1 MDNLPTTHY
10 ATLRQSC
17 IYSSGV
23 TRKISVNQM
32 ATALYNGCIVKIY
45 PSMPPDVANMLRALN
60 IEEWHLRY
68 IQGGWFLET
77 VDTDGAPLYQ
87 QISEIFLRKVIT
99 STFIDIVHSFG
110 EGGDK
115 TIRNALSLFQQ
126 TYGKTSDEDV
136 WPEPEIV
143 QLARK
148 VSLRELQNVQL
159 PYIPSRKTLQLI
171 NLLFSEA
178 GLHQMFILYGA
189 AGSGKST
196 DIHLIRSLFG
206 YSTTYPCTLEQ
217 LCKDK
222 FCGYNAAQYRL
233 VCNDDISNAEI
244 KSAELKNFISGGY
257 SQVEAKGVQ
266 PIKIKWQSRF
276 LFACNE
282 LPRFEVYDNGIMR
295 RLKIIRYTVPFTREN
310 NRQLNLDKYP
320 YSTEQLLK
328 VFLMAK
334 HTDISHWIDD
344 FYEDTYSSMVEGLP
358 LYRYIRDGQIDL
370 RYTGNTP
377 YMQYRDAAKGEGYT
391 PMTRVHFDN
400 TLNFINTKGEI
411 LKYE

>member
-1 MDNLPTTHY
+1 MDNLPITHY

-17 IYSSGV
+17 IINSGKS
-23 TRKISVNQM
+23 RKISVNQL
-32 ATALYNGCIVKIY
+32 AASLYNGCIVKIY
-45 PSMPPDVANMLRALN
+45 PSMPPDVANMLRDLN

-77 VDTDGAPLYQ
+77 DDTDGAPLYQ
-87 QISEIFLRKVIT
+87 QISETFLRKVIT
-99 STFIDIVHSFG
+99 STFINMVDSFG

-115 TIRNALSLFQQ
+115 IIRNALSLFQQ
-126 TYGKTSDEDV
+126 TYGQTADEDV

-159 PYIPSRKTLQLI
+159 PYIPSKKTLQLI
-171 NLLFSEA
+171 NLLFSDA

-189 AGSGKST
+189 AGAGKST

-233 VCNDDISNAEI
+233 VCNDDISNSSI

-282 LPRFEVYDNGIMR
+282 LPQFEVYDNGIMR
-295 RLKIIRYTVPFTREN
+295 RLKIIKYTTPFTRCT
-310 NRQLNLDKYP
+310 NRQLNLDKYQ
-320 YSTEQLLK
+320 YTAEQLLK

-334 HTDISHWIDD
+334 YTDISHWIDD
-344 FYEDTYSSMVEGLP
+344 FYEDTYTSILERLP
-358 LYRYIRDGQIDL
+358 LYRYIHDGQIDL
-370 RYTGNTP
+370 KYTGNTP
-377 YMQYRDAAKGEGYT
+377 YLQYRECVKNEGYN
-391 PMTRVHFDN
+391 PMTREHFDN

>member
-1 MDNLPTTHY
+1 MFNLPTAKY
-10 ATLRQSC
+10 QTLRQAALT
-17 IYSSGV
+17 GGMHP
-23 TRKISVNQM
+23 KLSVNFLVS
-32 ATALYNGCIVKIY
+32 ALYNGCVVETY
-45 PSMPPDVANMLRALN
+45 PSMPSDIVKMLKELG
-60 IEEWHLRY
+60 IKEWHLRY

-77 VDTDGAPLYQ
+77 MDSDGAPIYQ
-87 QISEIFLRKVIT
+87 QISEKFLTKVIIN
-99 STFIDIVHSFG
+99 TFISFLPSFG
-110 EGGDK
+110 QGNDK
-115 TIRNALSLFQQ
+115 TIKNALSLFQQ
-126 TYGKTSDEDV
+126 TYGQTDDDDV

-148 VSLRELQNVQL
+148 VSYRELQDVQL
-159 PYIPSRKTLQLI
+159 PYIPSKKTLQLI
-171 NLLFSEA
+171 NLLFSDA

-206 YSTTYPCTLEQ
+206 YATTYPCTLQQ
-217 LCKDK
+217 LCGDR

-295 RLKIIRYTVPFTREN
+295 RLKIIRYTVPFTRDN
-310 NRQLNLDKYP
+310 NRKLNLDKYQ

-334 HTDISHWIDD
+334 NTDISHWIED
-344 FYEDTYSSMVEGLP
+344 FYEDTYSSVVEGLP
-358 LYRYIRDGQIDL
+358 LYRYIRDGQINMS
-370 RYTGNTP
+370 YTGSML
-377 YMQYRDAAKGEGYT
+377 YSEYSEAAKNDGYKA
-391 PMTRVHFDN
+391 MSRAHFDN